1 MPLVKSLYLLFSWW
15 CTSREGVLSPRLHI
29 MFLTLATSFPWRCS
43 SGVGDLPC
51 NHIYRPLKKDGIS
64 GIRYML
70 MNHEIIIIKMLFCDH
85 ANVYL
90 LWDFLFCIISCVR
103 RLANPVWCGPRAAQ
117 KVATSK
123 QQTAQMSIFP
133 FGPENYLAKDCLS
146 LPADVVFLQ
155 R

>member
-1 MPLVKSLYLLFSWW
+1 MPANDISHKYLPAL
-15 CTSREGVLSPRLHI
+15 RLS
-29 MFLTLATSFPWRCS
+29 
-43 SGVGDLPC
+43 
-51 NHIYRPLKKDGIS
+51 
-64 GIRYML
+64 
-70 MNHEIIIIKMLFCDH
+70 
-85 ANVYL
+85 
-90 LWDFLFCIISCVR
+90 FLFIISCVG

-133 FGPENYLAKDCLS
+133 FGPENYLAKDYLS